1 MRADQNPSPGSTMS
15 LPSPAAPAAMLDLS
29 DLVVAV
35 TGAGGGI
42 GQGIARR
49 FSEAGASVVAHTRTT
64 DLGPLLE
71 SLSGPAAAVTAD
83 LRRPDGPTRVVKS
96 AVASFGKLD
105 AVINNAGMFTGAS
118 MEEMSDEEWQLML
131 DTNLTTVHRLTQAAA
146 RHLISRGSAGS
157 VVHIASIEGSNPAAL
172 HSHYSVSKAG
182 VIMHARA
189 AALEFGD
196 HGIRVNSVSPGLI
209 HRPGIEEQWPEG
221 VARWEKAAPLTRLG
235 TPEDIADACLFLVS
249 PLARWITGANLVV
262 DGGALASPTW

>member
-1 MRADQNPSPGSTMS
+1 MT
-15 LPSPAAPAAMLDLS
+15 LPSPAALLDLS

-49 FSEAGASVVAHTRTT
+49 FSQAGAAVLAHTRST
-64 DLGPLLE
+64 DLSSLLE
-71 SLSGPAAAVTAD
+71 SLPGPAAGVATD
-83 LRRPDGPTRVVKS
+83 LCDPDGASQVVGA
-96 AVASFGKLD
+96 AVDAFGKLD
-105 AVINNAGMFTGAS
+105 AVVNNAGIFNGAS
-118 MEEMSDEEWQLML
+118 ITEMDDHRWQEML
-131 DTNLTTVHRLTQAAA
+131 DTNLTAVHRLTQAVAA
-146 RHLISRGSAGS
+146 HLISRESGGS
-157 VVHIASIEGSNPAAL
+157 VVHIASVEGSQPAFF

-189 AALEFGD
+189 AALELGG

-221 VARWEKAAPLTRLG
+221 VARWKAAAPLTRLG
-235 TPEDIADACLFLVS
+235 TPEDVADACMFLVS

-262 DGGALASPTW
+262 DGGVLAHPTW

>member
-1 MRADQNPSPGSTMS
+1 MKADQTRRRAAMT

-29 DLVVAV
+29 GLVVAV

-49 FSEAGASVVAHTRTT
+49 FSQAGAAVVAHTRNTEL
-64 DLGPLLE
+64 DSLLE
-71 SLSGPAAAVTAD
+71 SLPGPAAGIATD
-83 LRRPDGPTRVVKS
+83 LRDPNGPSRVVQA
-96 AVASFGKLD
+96 AVDAFGRLD
-105 AVINNAGMFTGAS
+105 AVVNNAGVFSGAPLT
-118 MEEMSDEEWQLML
+118 EMDDREWQEML
-131 DTNLTTVHRLTQAAA
+131 DTNLTAVHRLTQAAA
-146 RHLISRGSAGS
+146 AHLISRESEGS
-157 VVHIASIEGSNPAAL
+157 VVHIASVEGSRPSAF

-189 AALEFGD
+189 AALEYGQ

-235 TPEDIADACLFLVS
+235 TPEDVADACVFLVS

-262 DGGALASPTW
+262 DGGVLANPSW